1 MSDVNSS
8 VPSSPSTPLE
18 PPSRQPRYVSHVY
31 CGTTVY
37 LTCISTD
44 KGIVSWHGRHFM
56 RAVYAFPDVK
66 QLLDS
71 GAEVYKKVDEDGVA
85 VETLTVRFVCM
96 PPFFTYLTCCN
107 LGNA

>member
-1 MSDVNSS
+1 
-8 VPSSPSTPLE
+8 
-18 PPSRQPRYVSHVY
+18 
-31 CGTTVY
+31 
-37 LTCISTD
+37 
-44 KGIVSWHGRHFM
+44 M